1 MEVSLNTSET
11 VKVVTMPMVA
21 GLPKSEKEKLPPHL
35 TNESTNVKSRKK
47 PSLSIRESNVLSKLW
62 ARVPF
67 LIN

>member
-11 VKVVTMPMVA
+11 VKVVTMRMVA